1 MEKLD
6 AYKLDL
12 KGMLDDVATRS
23 LVADDDFFAAVQGD
37 AVQHG
42 HVALEVQVRRGGDAF
57 ELALQ
62 FQGEV
67 EVTCD
72 RCLDPMQQPVE
83 GEALIKV
90 RLGDA
95 YEDDGDMVVVPESSG
110 ILDFSWLVYEQIALQ
125 IPLSHVHPDG
135 ECNEAMRSALL
146 QHEAR
151 DGEASEEAECATDPR
166 WEALR
171 KLISTNN

>member
-1 MEKLD
+1 MEKQD

-12 KGMLDDVATRS
+12 KGMLDDVVTRS

-37 AVQHG
+37 AIQHG
-42 HVALEVQVRRGGDAF
+42 HVALQVQVRRGEETFD
-57 ELALQ
+57 LALQ

-67 EVTCD
+67 EVSCD
-72 RCLDPMQQPVE
+72 RCLEPMLQPVE

-90 RLGDA
+90 RLGDT
-95 YEDDGDMVVVPESSG
+95 YEDG

-135 ECNEAMRSALL
+135 ECDEAMRNVLM
-146 QHEAR
+146 QHEAH
-151 DGEASEEAECATDPR
+151 DGESPEEVERATDPR